1 MQNVLA
7 MFLAF
12 CKLIFIVCNT
22 CLDSYLKQNK
32 LAMKCTGSGNIR
44 TPIVWQNS
52 KLSTLKK
59 NNLVSKWYLTSDR
72 LFIIWNIILV
82 KVIYSCCTIFGNNNV
97 FTLPIF
103 KVKCISFFTVCF
115 TYHAKF
121 FHIALKSHKLKLKRL
136 FLCYL
141 VY

>member
-12 CKLIFIVCNT
+12 CKLIFIEYNT

-44 TPIVWQNS
+44 TPIVWQNA

-103 KVKCISFFTVCF
+103 KVKCISFFYRMFHLSCRI
-115 TYHAKF
+115 
-121 FHIALKSHKLKLKRL
+121 FHIALKSHKL
-136 FLCYL
+136 
-141 VY
+141 